1 MMLIR
6 ENQYG
11 FVKSWVIQ
19 ALSIYYGEVRMSMLK
34 KLFLLH
40 RKSSLLGLNQKV
52 DSELSNSDPTMMLC
66 RRNPYTK
73 CIIELIP
80 HG

>member
-1 MMLIR
+1 MGDS
-6 ENQYG
+6 G
-11 FVKSWVIQ
+11 FINMDIEDMV
-19 ALSIYYGEVRMSMLK
+19 YGEVRMSMLK

-40 RKSSLLGLNQKV
+40 KKSSLLGLNQKV

-73 CIIELIP
+73 CIIELMP

>member
-1 MMLIR
+1 MGDS
-6 ENQYG
+6 G
-11 FVKSWVIQ
+11 FINMDIEDMV
-19 ALSIYYGEVRMSMLK
+19 YGEVRMSMLK

-52 DSELSNSDPTMMLC
+52 DSELPNSDPTMMLC

>member
-1 MMLIR
+1 MGDS
-6 ENQYG
+6 G
-11 FVKSWVIQ
+11 FINMDIEDMV
-19 ALSIYYGEVRMSMLK
+19 YGEVRMSMLK